1 MFIIYLFI
9 SHFILTYFFVC
20 LEFIS
25 LEEVNML
32 PALRS
37 RTSLT
42 RVINQL
48 LSARRQQDAFRVP
61 TQNSSAVSVLNDEQ
75 RAHNLKIWPGK

>member
-1 MFIIYLFI
+1 
-9 SHFILTYFFVC
+9 
-20 LEFIS
+20 
-25 LEEVNML
+25 ML

-37 RTSLT
+37 RTSIN

-61 TQNSSAVSVLNDEQ
+61 VQNSSAVSALTDEQ
-75 RAHNLKIWPGK
+75 RAHHLKIWPGKYFIY